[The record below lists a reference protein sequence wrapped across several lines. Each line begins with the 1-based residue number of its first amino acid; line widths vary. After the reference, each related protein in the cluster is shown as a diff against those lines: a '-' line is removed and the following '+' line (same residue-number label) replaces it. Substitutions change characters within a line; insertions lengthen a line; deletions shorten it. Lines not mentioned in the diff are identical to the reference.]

1 MRIANP
7 SPIGSNLVEK
17 ISISNTK
24 KTLADIVPLKNPAG
38 ANSKAVY
45 ASIANNIETWIEE
58 AIEIRG

>member
-1 MRIANP
+1 MRIFH
-7 SPIGSNLVEK
+7 
-17 ISISNTK
+17 
-24 KTLADIVPLKNPAG
+24 LAAPRSAAPFRCATG